1 MSNVGPTLITIL
13 GGIFTLAMV
22 AVIVSQKANTPAVFT
37 GAGTAL
43 SSVINAAVSPL
54 GSGSPLSTSG
64 NNGIGGLAG
73 APAG

>member
-22 AVIVSQKANTPAVFT
+22 AVVLSNKAQTSQVFT

-43 SSVINAAVSPL
+43 SSVINAATAPL
-54 GSGSPLSTSG
+54 GSTGLTTSG
-64 NNGIGGLAG
+64 SSGTGGLAG
-73 APAG
+73 SPG

>member
-1 MSNVGPTLITIL
+1 MSYNSFGPTLITVL

-22 AVIVSQKANTPAVFT
+22 AVIVSQRAQTSTVLQ

-54 GSGSPLSTSG
+54 GGSPLTTSG
-64 NNGIGGLAG
+64 ANGTGGLGG
-73 APAG
+73 APG